1 MLDRCGISVLGF
13 ARCCW
18 FGYACECCCVF
29 VGYGALAMLVLIV
42 LCWFLVAAWYE
53 VVCVDVDCSLFAG
66 CFCFCAGI
74 VID

>member
-18 FGYACECCCVF
+18 FGYACGCCCVF

-42 LCWFLVAAWYE
+42 LCWFLVAAWYGLCVLLWI
-53 VVCVDVDCSLFAG
+53 VVCLLVVFVFVL
-66 CFCFCAGI
+66 
-74 VID
+74 VL